1 MKRQFLSI
9 ILSVTLLASA
19 IAGAISVSIKSAD
32 ADTSDYIVDDV
43 LYWKDFKQYI
53 SGLYPTSTQLIILQS
68 IYDQVENY
76 WNDPRFNLFIMSD
89 NSGNV
94 TLMTCYNT
102 ETNYT
107 WLINDYTSQNP
118 IPYFLQ
124 TRTGSASN
132 CYYNQM
138 SFIHIKQDVV
148 LDLRYSSSTFNCLDY
163 KKTSATNLST
173 ESRSNYYF
181 PTPYDRSA
189 GTHIFVL
196 KNLILKDDNSV
207 LFASNIINESYT
219 PPVYSFAWLKY
230 NVGDR
235 WFITPQDQT
244 WTYGL
249 VNDGEG
255 SYNAI
260 YISLGFNDM
269 ESDISEAIFTDFTD
283 YVSTPAIF
291 VPAAQNL
298 INDTVY
304 GFEITEFLDLGL
316 TSIGYSWINKETEN
330 SSGEVINRQLLA
342 VFDGTFSVSLSAQE
356 ENPSLNEAWQQFNEY
371 VTNYNSTH
379 VIPEQLA
386 DWLFEQN
393 GSKLFPVTVSVPGNI
408 WLHDHGTSYTQHNW
422 IWGGL
427 NAATQAFAY
436 DLFDVCICG
445 ANDLNLT
452 MDRNYQLR
460 YFVDDILDP
469 MYNNVS
475 TISFSE
481 LIDSFDIVIIV
492 PEDEGYLHDICLTSN
507 IAYCGSSGNSIVYQ
521 GTAITGNNLTGFAI
535 VTERGIAKQQLWNF
549 NDGITKLYDLEVKY
563 IDSEDKWKDSFLLWS
578 ASMFDMLNSLDGRL
592 STINTN
598 LLSISSLIDHI
609 KTAVDHIAYDDD
621 PNKLQ
626 PWYLSLWNWISNF
639 RPSDSDF
646 AATLNQYDDNWDN
659 FPELPAPSTI
669 PLLPGG

>member
-19 IAGAISVSIKSAD
+19 IAGAISVSIKLAK
-32 ADTSDYIVDDV
+32 ADTSDFVVDGV
-43 LYWKDFKQYI
+43 LYWDDFKSYVR
-53 SGLYPTSTQLIILQS
+53 SLNPTSAQLITLQN
-68 IYDQVENY
+68 IFDQVETN
-76 WNDPRFNLFIMSD
+76 WNDPKFNLFIMSD

-94 TLMTCYNT
+94 TFMCCNNLESNWIWAYNYYIQT
-102 ETNYT
+102 P
-107 WLINDYTSQNP
+107 QQ
-118 IPYFLQ
+118 YFLQ
-124 TRTGSASN
+124 LYYGSARN
-132 CYYNQM
+132 MYYNQL
-138 SFIHIKQDVV
+138 SYIHIKENIV
-148 LDLRYSSSTFNCLDY
+148 LSEGYNSGGTQNALDY
-163 KKTSATNLST
+163 RKTVAIDLHT
-173 ESRSNYYF
+173 ESRFNYYY
-181 PTPYDRSA
+181 PTPLEEAA
-189 GTHIFVL
+189 GYNIFVL
-196 KNLILKDDNSV
+196 HDVYDDDRNYIY
-207 LFASNIINESYT
+207 FNSNIVDGSYI

-260 YISLGFNDM
+260 YISLGFND
-269 ESDISEAIFTDFTD
+269 EEADISEAIFTDFTD

-291 VPAAQNL
+291 VSAAQNV

-330 SSGEVINRQLLA
+330 ISGEVINRQLLA

-371 VTNYNSTH
+371 VTNYNLTH
-379 VIPEQLA
+379 IIPEQLA

-408 WLHDHGTSYTQHNW
+408 WLPDHGTAYTQHNW

-445 ANDLNLT
+445 ANNLNLT

-460 YFVDDILDP
+460 FFVDDILDP

-475 TISFSE
+475 KISFSE

-492 PEDEGYLHDICLTSN
+492 PEDEGYLHDVSLTSN

-549 NDGITKLYDLEVKY
+549 NDGITKLYDLEVQY

-578 ASMFDMLNSLDGRL
+578 ASVFDMLNSLDGRL

-609 KTAVDHIAYDDD
+609 KTAVDYIAYNDD
-621 PNKLQ
+621 PDNLQ

-639 RPSDSDF
+639 KPSDSDF
-646 AATLNQYDDNWDN
+646 ATTLNQYNDNWED
-659 FPELPAPSTI
+659 FPELPAPSTV